1 MASRNKKGKI
11 HGIFKNEFHIS
22 FFHKP
27 SMEETD
33 CYYYMILDDVIFI
46 KMRLLADI
54 FLIIEDLYPL
64 TSSYISQEYEKLFNL
79 LKTQSVV
86 TVLVS
91 LIGNTSA
98 FRQTC
103 LGHDAPVID
112 DERFVDYPQTFYNK
126 YKNYCGNNSSMYGF
140 FLIALKD
147 ESFEMLDKSLSKK
160 EPIIE
165 ELDDIEEERI
175 PEEDII
181 IEEVPKDNI
190 LEYKLS
196 KLKDFLFGQYPD
208 ISITPGEDR
217 NMTYIKVS
225 KDTTLHCYDEKDDS
239 IYIVKIENAWGSSYL
254 ALLDLLNMLQSFSSS
269 TGITVY
275 ILNVSN
281 DTREYDFLESEW
293 IRVIN
298 GISVNKLP
306 MWDYRLASF
315 RSE

>member
-46 KMRLLADI
+46 KMKLIADI
-54 FLIIEDLYPL
+54 FLIIEELYPL
-64 TSSYISQEYEKLFNL
+64 TSSYITPEYEKLFNL

-91 LIGNTSA
+91 LIGNTSE

-103 LGHDAPVID
+103 LGHDTPVIE

-126 YKNYCGNNSSMYGF
+126 YKNYCGNNSAMYGF

-147 ESFEMLDKSLSKK
+147 ESFEMLDKFSSTKK
-160 EPIIE
+160 ESEIE
-165 ELDDIEEERI
+165 ESNDEELVGEEASTEELLLDTELDI
-175 PEEDII
+175 
-181 IEEVPKDNI
+181 KMT
-190 LEYKLS
+190 KLR
-196 KLKDFLFGQYPD
+196 DFLSIHYPD
-208 ISITPGEDR
+208 MYIEPGEDK
-217 NMTYIKVS
+217 NMSYVHVS
-225 KDTTLHCYDEKDDS
+225 QNATLHCYNYNDNN
-239 IYIVKIENAWGSSYL
+239 IYIVKIEDAWGSSYL
-254 ALLDLLNMLQSFSSS
+254 SLIDLLNALQAFSTS
-269 TGITVY
+269 TGIIVY
-275 ILNVSN
+275 ILNVSI

-293 IRVIN
+293 VRVIN
-298 GISVNKLP
+298 GISVNRLP
-306 MWDYRLASF
+306 MWDYKLASF
-315 RSE
+315 HTK